1 MYKKL
6 KCSSGEIFGDA
17 DGIFGGGAG
26 GYTVDACS
34 DAAKAGFMEDP
45 YAKSALAYK
54 EIVSKLVNKE
64 ATETVKRRGMA
75 VFFSNFFNRKR

>member
-1 MYKKL
+1 MEYL
-6 KCSSGEIFGDA
+6 GEVPEDTQLMRA
-17 DGIFGGGAG
+17 
-26 GYTVDACS
+26 VMQQRPVS
-34 DAAKAGFMEDP
+34 MEDP

-64 ATETVKRRGMA
+64 ATETVKRKGMA